1 MQDVLRH
8 SASSGGDRHRTSWRS
23 RVLGVVLYSA
33 VVVWCFYQLP
43 DVIPFV
49 VPGAVLGGGLLHVW
63 RGRPAL
69 GLLVFLLVVV
79 VLPVTVWPSLLTG
92 AFSDFTNGQ

>member
-1 MQDVLRH
+1 M
-8 SASSGGDRHRTSWRS
+8 
-23 RVLGVVLYSA
+23 LGVVLYSA